1 MVTDKRSVKLLD
13 WGFPLGSQVV
23 VGFPDDWGLPSL
35 FEVALTVGVF
45 ALALIVAALMRGWK

>member
-1 MVTDKRSVKLLD
+1 MDLAESLIYTGVPPRKS
-13 WGFPLGSQVV
+13 VV

-45 ALALIVAALMRGWK
+45 GLALVVAALMRRWK